1 MSAPG
6 QNVNPAS
13 NRVAP
18 SSARANSLG
27 IDQKTLEGV
36 VKKLDI
42 PLPKDTKLKRGFVR
56 WPFPEAN
63 LELLVLCSGGG
74 TTSVRVAARN
84 LSCGG
89 IGILHRSF
97 LHPKTRVRVRLRSIS
112 AGMVEINGAISR
124 CTFKG
129 GVLHDIG
136 IRFDKPIDIHEFSS
150 PDLFDERYTLETI
163 SPEEIAGNVL
173 CIEDSPMDA
182 KLVKHFLR
190 ATKVSLTVATSCAE
204 ALARVKR
211 DIAVILCDYHL
222 PDADAPEIVRRL
234 REAGA
239 TAPIIVVTSD
249 NSRTMREILWQ
260 MGANAFLLKPL
271 TEVRLHRALGE
282 FLLSSRWSSRS
293 SGGLDAESL
302 EAMDSAFAEELV
314 AGKQLLVKFVQEKKH
329 KDARVVCSRLA
340 ATACRLELSTIAKLA
355 ETAGMALAKTES
367 CEGAILELAALMTA
381 FEKQAELT

>member
-1 MSAPG
+1 MSASSP
-6 QNVNPAS
+6 NVNPSSAK
-13 NRVAP
+13 VAP

-36 VKKLDI
+36 VKKLDV

-56 WPFPEAN
+56 WPFPEAH
-63 LELLVLCSGGG
+63 LELLVLSSGGG

-97 LHPKTRVRVRLRSIS
+97 LHPGTRIRVRLRSIS
-112 AGMVEINGAISR
+112 RGIVEISGAISR

-163 SPEEIAGNVL
+163 SPEEISGNVL
-173 CIEDSPMDA
+173 YIEDSPMDS

-190 ATKVSLTVATSCAE
+190 STKVSLTVAASCGE
-204 ALARVKR
+204 ALAVNKR
-211 DIAVILCDYHL
+211 DTAVILCDYHL

-234 REAGA
+234 REGGT

-249 NSRTMREILWQ
+249 SSRTMREILWQ

-282 FLLSSRWSSRS
+282 FLLSTRWTSRTN
-293 SGGLDAESL
+293 GGLDAESL

-329 KDARVVCSRLA
+329 KDARAVCSRLA
-340 ATACRLELSTIAKLA
+340 ATASRLELENLAKLA
-355 ETAGMALAKTES
+355 EAAGTALAKSES
-367 CEGAILELAALMTA
+367 CEGAILELAALMSA
-381 FEKQAELT
+381 FEKQSELS

>member
-1 MSAPG
+1 MTSPSPNA
-6 QNVNPAS
+6 NPAKA
-13 NRVAP
+13 VD

-27 IDQKTLEGV
+27 IDQKTLEQV
-36 VKKLDI
+36 VKKLDQ
-42 PLPKDTKLKRGFVR
+42 PLPKDMKLKRGFVR
-56 WPFPEAN
+56 WPFPEAH
-63 LELLVLCSGGG
+63 LEILVVTAGGS

-97 LHPKTRVRVRLRSIS
+97 LHPGTRVRVRLRSITR
-112 AGMVEINGAISR
+112 GIVEIGGAISR
-124 CTFKG
+124 CVFKG

-136 IRFDKPIDIHEFSS
+136 IRFDKAIDIHDFAS
-150 PDLFDERYTLETI
+150 PDLLDERYTLETI
-163 SPEEIAGNVL
+163 SPEEVVGNVL
-173 CIEDSPMDA
+173 YIEDSPMDS

-190 ATKVSLTVATSCAE
+190 ATKVTLTLATSCAE
-204 ALARVKR
+204 ALAMLKR

-222 PDADAPEIVRRL
+222 ADADAPEIVRRL

-271 TEVRLHRALGE
+271 TEIRLHRALGE
-282 FLLSSRWSSRS
+282 FLLASRWSGRS
-293 SGGLDAESL
+293 SAGLDAESL
-302 EAMDSAFAEELV
+302 EAMDKAFAEELV

-329 KDARVVCSRLA
+329 KDARAVCSRLA
-340 ATACRLELSTIAKLA
+340 ATARRLEFSDLAKLA
-355 ETAGMALAKTES
+355 DSAGLALAKTQN
-367 CEGAILELAALMTA
+367 CEEAMLELTALMSA
-381 FEKQAELT
+381 FEKQSELN